1 MGNINFFEKLKSV
14 YIIAEAGVNHNGN
27 IYIAKELIDK
37 AKDVGADAVKF
48 QSYKANKLANV
59 NTPKVKYQK
68 FNAINS
74 DETHLEM
81 LQKYELSEDDHIN
94 LKNYC
99 DKKNI
104 DFLSTPYD
112 VESAKILTRLNVK
125 MFKVASA
132 DLVDFQLHK
141 YLSSTN
147 KPVIISTGMS
157 SLEEIEKTLKIYD
170 LQKSSII
177 LLHCVSNYPCSIKSI
192 NLNSIALLKN
202 YFKLPVGYSDHSSD
216 SITASISVAL
226 SSKVYE
232 KHLTLD
238 KKMEGPD
245 HKASSNP
252 EEFLNIV
259 NEIRKTEIIL
269 GNYSKSIKEEEL
281 EMRKISRKSLYLARD
296 VKYSQYV
303 MESDFNLKR
312 PGIGI
317 SPLEIPNIVGKTY
330 LRDISEGE
338 LLKKEDFKL

>member
-27 IYIAKELIDK
+27 INIAKDLIDK

-68 FNAINS
+68 FNSINS

-112 VESAKILTRLNVK
+112 VKSAKLLTRLNVK

-141 YLSSTN
+141 YLSSTE

-177 LLHCVSNYPCSIKSI
+177 LLHCVSNYPCSIKSV
-192 NLNSIALLKN
+192 NLNSITLLKN

-216 SITASISVAL
+216 YITASISVAL

-252 EEFLNIV
+252 EEFSNIV
-259 NEIRKTEIIL
+259 NQIRKTEIIL

-281 EMRKISRKSLYLARD
+281 EMRKISRKSLYLSRD
-296 VKYSQYV
+296 VKHSQYV
-303 MESDFNLKR
+303 KESDFNLKR

-330 LRDISEGE
+330 LRDISRGE

>member
-48 QSYKANKLANV
+48 QSYKANKLANL

-68 FNAINS
+68 FNAINA

-81 LQKYELSEDDHIN
+81 LEKYELSKDDHIN

-112 VESAKILTRLNVK
+112 VESAKLLTRLNVK

-141 YLSSTN
+141 YLSSTY

-216 SITASISVAL
+216 SLTAAISVAL

-232 KHLTLD
+232 KHLTLN

-252 EEFLNIV
+252 EEFLNLV

-303 MESDFNLKR
+303 KESDFNLKR

-317 SPLEIPNIVGKTY
+317 SPLEMPNIVGKKY

>member
-14 YIIAEAGVNHNGN
+14 YIIAEVGVNHNGN
-27 IYIAKELIDK
+27 INTAKLLIDK

-48 QSYKANKLANV
+48 QSYNAKKLANA

-68 FNAINS
+68 VNTINS
-74 DETHLEM
+74 NETHLEM

-99 DKKNI
+99 DRKNI

-112 VESAKILTRLNVK
+112 VGSAKLLTRLNVK

-132 DLVDFQLHK
+132 DLVDYQLHK
-141 YLSSTN
+141 YLSSTF

-157 SLEEIEKTLKIYD
+157 SLNEIEKTLKIYD

-177 LLHCVSNYPCSIKSI
+177 LLHCVSNYPCSIKSL
-192 NLNSIALLKN
+192 NLNSIQFLKN
-202 YFKLPVGYSDHSSD
+202 YFNLPVGYSDHSSN
-216 SITASISVAL
+216 SMSASISVAL
-226 SSKVYE
+226 SSKVFE

-245 HKASSNP
+245 HKASSDP
-252 EEFLNIV
+252 EEFLNLV
-259 NEIRKTEIIL
+259 NDIRTTEIIL
-269 GNYSKSIKEEEL
+269 GSFTKSIKEEEL
-281 EMRKISRKSLYLARD
+281 EMRKISRKSIYLAKN
-296 VKYSQYV
+296 VKYKQNV
-303 MESDFNLKR
+303 KESDFNLKR

-317 SPLEIPNIVGKTY
+317 SPLEIPNIIGKSY
-330 LRDISEGE
+330 VRDISEGE
-338 LLKKEDFKL
+338 LLKKEDLKL